1 MRRYFLL
8 PIAAVLLAASPAI
21 ADEAADLAA
30 IKAQLKIMQHDY
42 DSKIHS
48 LEVRLA
54 KAEADAK
61 AARMAAAKPV
71 RSAAVASRA
80 VPARTAGQSPT
91 QPVTDTPDAA
101 PQDTAVADNTPP
113 PPTAAPA
120 SNNAFNPGIAAVPN
134 GF

>member
-54 KAEADAK
+54 KADADAK
-61 AARMAAAKPV
+61 AVRMAAAKPV
-71 RSAAVASRA
+71 RSAAVA
-80 VPARTAGQSPT
+80 
-91 QPVTDTPDAA
+91 
-101 PQDTAVADNTPP
+101 
-113 PPTAAPA
+113 
-120 SNNAFNPGIAAVPN
+120 
-134 GF
+134 